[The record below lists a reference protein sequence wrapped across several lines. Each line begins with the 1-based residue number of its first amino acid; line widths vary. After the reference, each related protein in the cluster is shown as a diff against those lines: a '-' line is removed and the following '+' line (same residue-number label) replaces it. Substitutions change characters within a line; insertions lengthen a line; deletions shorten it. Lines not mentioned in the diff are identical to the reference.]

1 MRSKINSLVGRH
13 MRGVDLLEAKL
24 SGKFLLRQRVQLARD
39 KESSLLNQGVNLS
52 EVDSSGERC
61 INFLFFHDCRFLP
74 GRLVKND
81 AQFRIFTFQ
90 DFTKEDGN
98 LRSAPSDSSISL
110 WSMRIAQQ
118 HSENSA
124 AAQPLM

>member
-1 MRSKINSLVGRH
+1 MKLNKI
-13 MRGVDLLEAKL
+13 
-24 SGKFLLRQRVQLARD
+24 FLCVFVCLDRVQLDGD
-39 KESSLLNQGVNLS
+39 KDSPRLNRGVNLR
-52 EVDSSGERC
+52 EVDLSREYC
-61 INFLFFHDCRFLP
+61 INFFSPPPSLHDCRFLP